1 MLPASQHSG
10 CSPPQAAQF
19 SLDYLRTWTKA
30 SAGGC
35 SDYKPMG
42 VYLCLCICVCVCVCI
57 CLCAY
62 LCVSVC
68 LYVFIFVPMCVFMC
82 LSMCLCG
89 SVGVECIFVYL
100 TEYLRV
106 HLCLHVSMSICMSI
120 TWGDPQRESL
130 TCPWR
135 SASTKFWSPVPS

>member
-62 LCVSVC
+62 LCICLLVCVYICAYVCVYVS
-68 LYVFIFVPMCVFMC
+68 LYVFMWICGGGVYICVFDRV
-82 LSMCLCG
+82 SE
-89 SVGVECIFVYL
+89 STFVSACIHEHMY
-100 TEYLRV
+100 EH
-106 HLCLHVSMSICMSI
+106 HL
-120 TWGDPQRESL
+120 G
-130 TCPWR
+130 
-135 SASTKFWSPVPS
+135 